1 MNIAKTTEN
10 GVCTVSPSG
19 RIDSASAQEFSTVM
33 EEALKESRN
42 IIVDMK
48 EAEYISSSGLRVL
61 LSAKKALGTAGSI
74 ALINV
79 GSDILEVLD
88 LTGFTDILKVEAET
102 EADGSR
108 IRIVFFDVDGT
119 LLSHTTGQV
128 PESTKRALE
137 AVRRKGVRIF
147 IATGRDINELAKLP
161 VLDEITFDGFL
172 TLNGNI
178 ILDENRKM
186 YAGNEIDPGEVEILV
201 NIFKAGRIPFVLIGE
216 KERYINYVDDVVI
229 RTQESTHGTIPDIG
243 EYKGEKIYQCLAFV
257 DADMRRRL
265 EDLLDQ
271 CLITS
276 WNDTGIDIIAKT
288 GGKAAGIQ
296 KVLDIEGLKRSEV
309 MSFGDG
315 ENDIPMIRFAG
326 IGVAMGNGGEKVKA
340 AADYVTDSV
349 DNDGIEKALRH
360 FGMID

>member
-161 VLDEITFDGFL
+161 VLDEVTFDGFL

-216 KERYINYVDDVVI
+216 RNA
-229 RTQESTHGTIPDIG
+229 TSTMSMMSSSGPRSPPTAPSPTSVNT
-243 EYKGEKIYQCLAFV
+243 KGRRSTSAWRSWMRICAGAWKICS
-257 DADMRRRL
+257 
-265 EDLLDQ
+265 
-271 CLITS
+271 TS
-276 WNDTGIDIIAKT
+276 A
-288 GGKAAGIQ
+288 
-296 KVLDIEGLKRSEV
+296 
-309 MSFGDG
+309 
-315 ENDIPMIRFAG
+315 
-326 IGVAMGNGGEKVKA
+326 
-340 AADYVTDSV
+340 
-349 DNDGIEKALRH
+349 
-360 FGMID
+360 